1 MKNQHDFFQGIM
13 TVQVEGPLIEPFLQ
27 ACTKRGCHITNMRR
41 LDDSLVILTIRLK
54 DWKTFRQLRKK
65 YRCKI
70 SIKSGKGLPFLI
82 QHMVGR
88 LSVLLAFIA
97 AVVII
102 FVLANTLWSI
112 KVDGLSPEL
121 EADVESKLNSYGVS
135 PGKLTI
141 GMKDPIE
148 IQQQLLEDIPDLLW
162 IGVKKQG
169 TSYHLYGVE
178 KTRYDI
184 EKNTRPSN
192 LVAAKKGMIIE
203 TFIKKGR
210 PMVSVHDVVQK
221 GQILATGQLVEEEDL
236 FIHSEGEVIAETW
249 YRVAQN
255 LPMKQVL
262 SLTDGFVE
270 SEYHLKIGK
279 FSIPVW
285 GFWRGGEGNF
295 REESHTSDW
304 SIFGFRIPVNMKTI
318 NYFSI
323 DRKAYE
329 SSRKNIEKIG
339 ISSAR
344 SNLQQELDPDAEIK
358 DEKVLHLSE
367 ENGKVKLILMYK
379 VYENIAV
386 TKYVSQGD

>member
-13 TVQVEGPLIEPFLQ
+13 TVQVEGTLIEPFLQ
-27 ACTKRGCHITNMRR
+27 ACIKRGCYITNMRR
-41 LDDSLVILTIRLK
+41 VDPSIVILTIRLK

-65 YRCKI
+65 YRCKL
-70 SIKSGKGLPFLI
+70 SIKSGKGVPFLL
-82 QHMVGR
+82 QQLVSR
-88 LSVLLAFIA
+88 LSLLFAFIV
-97 AVVII
+97 AVVVI
-102 FVLANTLWSI
+102 FILANTLWSI

-121 EADVESKLNSYGVS
+121 EADVESKLNTYGVS

-178 KTRYDI
+178 KTRYDTD
-184 EKNTRPSN
+184 KNNRPSD
-192 LVAAKKGMIIE
+192 LVATKKGMIIE

-210 PMVSVHDVVQK
+210 PMVSVYDVVRK
-221 GQILATGQLVEEEDL
+221 GQVLATGQLVEEEDT
-236 FIHSEGEVIAETW
+236 FVHSEGEVIAETW
-249 YRVAQN
+249 YRVAQT
-255 LPMKQVL
+255 LPLKQVL
-262 SLTDGFVE
+262 MLTDGTVE
-270 SEYHLKIGK
+270 SEYHLKLGK

-285 GFWRGGEGNF
+285 GFWRGEDGDF
-295 REESHTSDW
+295 REEIHGSDW
-304 SIFGFRIPVNMKTI
+304 NLFGFKIPIHIQTI
-318 NYFSI
+318 DYYSI

-329 SSRKNIEKIG
+329 SSKKEIEKLG
-339 ISSAR
+339 LSSAR

-358 DEKVLHLSE
+358 EEKVLHLSE

-379 VYENIAV
+379 VYENIAE
-386 TKYVSQGD
+386 TKYISQGD